1 MMAISVELTFYITA
15 YIRYYAAEKRPRL
28 YLLCIVCKRR
38 TLGRLERMQMTVE
51 NVEAEI
57 AHFRSDD

>member
-1 MMAISVELTFYITA
+1 MMATSVQMTFYITA
-15 YIRYYAAEKRPRL
+15 YVRYYTAETRSRL

-57 AHFRSDD
+57 AHFRPDD